1 MVSKKFYYH
10 LIFRVVLIAFSCFLL
25 FLSIFYFPNI
35 SLIIIISGIFLYL
48 VAELIRY
55 MNKINRKLED
65 FFIAHLSGEVTSTF
79 IKSKK
84 EEEFIKLYHY
94 FDELNTKLENARI
107 ENEISNTYFKT
118 LVDHAAVGLI
128 AFTADGKIEF
138 FNDAA
143 RKIFGIHV
151 LKNLS
156 KLDQFKEGLSEH
168 LLLLTSNQ
176 TELVT
181 LIINGELIQLATRK
195 VQFHT
200 GEKAVHLVSL
210 QNIKPELEQKEVE
223 SWQRLIR
230 VLTHEIMNSISPITS
245 LVASLTRIFREKE
258 TGQVKKPE
266 EITTQAIEKTLKGL
280 DLVEGR
286 GNGLV
291 KFVQNYREVTRL
303 PKPHFQVV
311 NLKELL
317 QQVAILGGYQIP
329 EREIPVIVDCHP
341 SILFQADPGL
351 LGQVLINL
359 VKNALEAVENT
370 DQPVIKLTGQSNQDH
385 TIIEVEDNGP
395 GIQPSVLEDIFVPF
409 FTTKEK
415 GSGIGL
421 SLSRQI
427 VRLHGGSLEA
437 YSVPGNKTV
446 FTIKI

>member
-1 MVSKKFYYH
+1 MVSRRYYYN
-10 LIFRVVLIAFSCFLL
+10 LIIRVTFIAFTSLLL
-25 FLSIFYFPNI
+25 FLSIFYFPNV
-35 SLIIIISGIFLYL
+35 SLIIIITGIFLYQ
-48 VAELIRY
+48 VVVLIRY
-55 MNKINRKLED
+55 LNKINRKLED
-65 FFIAHLSGEVTSTF
+65 FFIAHLSGEVTSAF
-79 IKSKK
+79 IKSRK
-84 EEEFIKLYHY
+84 EQEFKQLYHY

-107 ENEISNTYFKT
+107 ENEISSTYFKT

-128 AFTADGKIEF
+128 AFRDDGKIEF
-138 FNDAA
+138 LNDAA

-151 LKNLS
+151 IKNLDR
-156 KLDQFKEGLSEH
+156 LDQFKEGLSVH
-168 LLLLTSNQ
+168 MLNLTSNK
-176 TELVT
+176 TELVPV
-181 LIINGELIQLATRK
+181 IIKGELIQLATRK

-200 GEKAVHLVSL
+200 GKMTIHLVSL

-230 VLTHEIMNSISPITS
+230 VLTHEIMNSITPITS

-258 TGQVKKPE
+258 TGKIKKPE
-266 EITTQAIEKTLKGL
+266 ELTSQAIEKTLKGL

-286 GNGLV
+286 GSGLV
-291 KFVQNYREVTRL
+291 QFVQNYREVTRL

-311 NLKELL
+311 NVKDIL
-317 QQVAILGGYQIP
+317 QQVAILGENQIP
-329 EREIPVIVDCHP
+329 EKQVRIIIECQP

-351 LGQVLINL
+351 MGQVLINL
-359 VKNALEAVENT
+359 IKNALEAVEHT
-370 DQPVIKLTGQSNQDH
+370 DQPLIKLTGQSNQDH

-395 GIQPSVLEDIFVPF
+395 GIPPGVLEDIFVPF

-437 YSVPGNKTV
+437 YSVPGKKTV